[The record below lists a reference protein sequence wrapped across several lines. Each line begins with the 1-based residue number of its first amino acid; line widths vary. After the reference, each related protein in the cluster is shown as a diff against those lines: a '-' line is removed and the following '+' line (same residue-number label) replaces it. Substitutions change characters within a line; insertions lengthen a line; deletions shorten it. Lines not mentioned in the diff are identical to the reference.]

1 VRQRL
6 GYAPGRPLVICA
18 VGGTGIGRH
27 LLRKT
32 IDAWPLIRA
41 QRPGAQC
48 VAVAGPRIDP
58 ASLPQSP
65 GLEVR
70 GYVQCLYEHL
80 AVSDLAIVQGGLATT
95 MELTIT
101 RRPFLYFPLA
111 GHFEQLYHV
120 AHRLDAHRAGQRLL
134 YQDTNADALADAV
147 LQALRTDTSG
157 YRQHQPGAAR
167 RAASL
172 IAELL

>member
-1 VRQRL
+1 
-6 GYAPGRPLVICA
+6 
-18 VGGTGIGRH
+18 VGQH

-32 IDAWPLIRA
+32 IGAWPLIHA
-41 QRPGAQC
+41 QRPDACG
-48 VAVAGPRIDP
+48 VAVAGPRINP
-58 ASLPQSP
+58 ASLPRHP

-70 GYVQCLYEHL
+70 GYIQGLYEHF
-80 AVSDLAIVQGGLATT
+80 AVADLAIVQGGLATT

-120 AHRLDAHRAGQRLL
+120 AHRLDAHRAGQRLA
-134 YQDTNADALADAV
+134 YQDTNADAVADAV
-147 LQALRTDTSG
+147 LQALGTDTTG
-157 YRQHQPGAAR
+157 YRQHRPGAAR